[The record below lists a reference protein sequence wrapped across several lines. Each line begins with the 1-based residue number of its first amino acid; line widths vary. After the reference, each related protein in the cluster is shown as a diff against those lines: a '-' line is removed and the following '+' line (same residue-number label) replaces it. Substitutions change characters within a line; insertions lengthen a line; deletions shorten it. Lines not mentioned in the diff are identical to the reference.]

1 MTSSGCEAAKPASL
15 QATALRNNH
24 GGEEREKSVE
34 KVKKM
39 EAERTRKRTSTGV
52 AKTQLLQEAE
62 SISKVETTWTP
73 LDADSYAM
81 RECFGV
87 RIHMRSG

>member
-1 MTSSGCEAAKPASL
+1 M
-15 QATALRNNH
+15 R
-24 GGEEREKSVE
+24 GEEREKSVE

>member
-1 MTSSGCEAAKPASL
+1 MSD
-15 QATALRNNH
+15 
-24 GGEEREKSVE
+24 EKMKSKWKWSE
-34 KVKKM
+34 
-39 EAERTRKRTSTGV
+39 TRKRTSLGV
-52 AKTQLLQEAE
+52 AKTQPL
-62 SISKVETTWTP
+62 KDVEKYTERRSDAAT

>member
-1 MTSSGCEAAKPASL
+1 MIFETLERGRNARSL
-15 QATALRNNH
+15 S
-24 GGEEREKSVE
+24 K
-34 KVKKM
+34 KVKNM